1 MSVVVV
7 AAAAPLLSVVIGV
20 VGAGICNEL
29 NELRKI
35 SSVMVVVVD
44 DATSAVVLLD
54 VVVAPALLSSLL
66 SSSLLLAL
74 GADTDSVDTANAA

>member
-44 DATSAVVLLD
+44 DATGAVVVLLD
-54 VVVAPALLSSLL
+54 VVVAPALLSS
-66 SSSLLLAL
+66 SLLLAV